1 MRAERRKTVVSVAI
15 LVIAWLIPVAGIVA
29 MTALSSGSEDT
40 STRVQLPATVEVG
53 KRVVTERTAVNL
65 QVELRPAEEIRAQS
79 GGTLTKWAINV
90 GAELK
95 SGEVAFAV
103 NGIDILVHR
112 GKVPFY
118 RELTVGT
125 RGEDVRAY
133 GELLSTLGLLSNP
146 DAEFGPS
153 YHSATRELQKLIRAP
168 VDGVFRPEYTV
179 YVSPEAAPVA
189 NLALQVGES
198 VEPGVTLATLR
209 PVAESGVFRP
219 SESAQAL
226 TLGGD
231 APTRLEAGTEKLV
244 IPDVQNLDLEAL
256 RRVIDFIEE
265 AGALGTYPKA
275 AVSDVDGS
283 LVYAQLF
290 LELAEPRVY
299 GAAPTAAVIT
309 SSLGI
314 NCIVFGD
321 DVTSVTLEPSSE
333 VGVALIGPDYIGRS
347 IRTEPSPE
355 ERQEC
360 R

>member
-1 MRAERRKTVVSVAI
+1 MGAERRKTVVSVAV

-29 MTALSSGSEDT
+29 MTALSEGSEDA

-53 KRVVTERTAVNL
+53 KRVVTERTAVDL
-65 QVELRPAEEIRAQS
+65 QVELRPAEALRAQS
-79 GGTLTKWAINV
+79 GGTLTKWAISV

-103 NGIDILVHR
+103 NGIDTLVHR

-118 RELTVGT
+118 RELSVGT
-125 RGEDVRAY
+125 RGDDVRAY

-146 DAEFGPS
+146 DAEFGPR
-153 YHSATRELQKLIRAP
+153 YYSATRTLQKLIHAP

-179 YVSPEAAPVA
+179 YASPEAAPVA
-189 NLALQVGES
+189 HLALQVGER

-231 APTRLEAGTEKLV
+231 APARIEAGTEKLV
-244 IPDVQNLDLEAL
+244 VTDVQDLDLDAL
-256 RRVIDFIEE
+256 HRVLDFIDE
-265 AGALGTYPKA
+265 AAASGSYPKA

-290 LELAEPRVY
+290 LELAEPRVF
-299 GAAPTAAVIT
+299 GAVPAAAVIT
-309 SSLGI
+309 SSLGA
-314 NCIVFGD
+314 NCLVFGG
-321 DVTSVTLEPSSE
+321 DVKIVTLEPSSE
-333 VGVALIGPDYIGRS
+333 IGVALIGPDYIGRS
-347 IRTEPSPE
+347 IRTAPSPE